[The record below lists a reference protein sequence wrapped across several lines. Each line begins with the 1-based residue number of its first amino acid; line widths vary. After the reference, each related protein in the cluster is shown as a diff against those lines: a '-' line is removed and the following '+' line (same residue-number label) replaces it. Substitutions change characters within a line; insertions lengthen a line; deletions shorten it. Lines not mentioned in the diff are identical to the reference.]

1 MVWRSF
7 IWAGLLL
14 GHATTTTYA
23 QPDATGADCGCL
35 WQGSFSEV
43 AATADLVV
51 LGEVQRIKGN
61 AVDLK
66 PERVLHG
73 EFWLDSMRVWMRTR
87 DYCRPSAEAFPEGSR
102 WIMALAQIRE
112 IPEDGFDP
120 STPNQSY
127 GRLYDYALSS
137 CGGYWLQVNGNT
149 AVGNLVPGMPRFYH
163 QPEMSPV
170 LVDLIAGYLND
181 TVSEAALVE
190 ASRERP
196 DEVNE
201 LILDTRSFLRGQ
213 DQWLDD
219 QDSDSSDAPE

>member
-1 MVWRSF
+1 MWRSL
-7 IWAGLLL
+7 IAAGLLL
-14 GHATTTTYA
+14 GHATTTIYA

-43 AATADLVV
+43 AATTDLVV
-51 LGEVQRIKGN
+51 LGKVQRIKGN

-127 GRLYDYALSS
+127 GRPYDYALSS
-137 CGGYWLQVNGNT
+137 CGGYWLRVNGNT

-170 LVDLIAGYLND
+170 LVDLVAGYLSN

-201 LILDTRSFLRGQ
+201 LMLDTRSFLRGQ

>member
-1 MVWRSF
+1 MVWRSL
-7 IWAGLLL
+7 IAAGLLL

-43 AATADLVV
+43 AATTDLVV
-51 LGEVQRIKGN
+51 LGKVQRIKGN

>member
-1 MVWRSF
+1 MMWRSL
-7 IWAGLLL
+7 IAAGLLL
-14 GHATTTTYA
+14 GHATTTIYA

-43 AATADLVV
+43 AATTDLVV
-51 LGEVQRIKGN
+51 LGKVQRIKGN

-73 EFWLDSMRVWMRTR
+73 EFWLDSIRVWMRTR

-127 GRLYDYALSS
+127 GRPYDYALSS

-170 LVDLIAGYLND
+170 LVDLVAGYLSN

-201 LILDTRSFLRGQ
+201 LMLDTRSFLRGQ